1 MYSSS
6 APAPPTAAGP
16 SPRAAGMAP
25 PAAAGGDSP
34 HNNPQG
40 YSPYVNPMEIEG
52 SRRARRRPGRGP
64 PPPKTTLAAALM
76 LVGGI
81 VSVLYVRVEDRGWVM
96 LLTDFVGTCEA
107 NSHI

>member
-1 MYSSS
+1 MYSS

-34 HNNPQG
+34 QNNPQG

-81 VSVLYVRVEDRGWVM
+81 VSVCMCVWAGCIYVRVEDRGGLM
-96 LLTDFVGTCEA
+96 LLKV
-107 NSHI
+107 